1 MNLPQPPSSALTLL
15 AGRRSSPV
23 AAALRCCVVLA
34 CSAGASAALWAQPAV
49 VPGQGNVVN
58 LSASGYL
65 EVPQDWLT
73 MQLNTTREGA
83 DAASVQT
90 QLKTALD
97 AALAVAKA
105 AARPQQ
111 MEVRTGPFSLYP
123 RYGANG
129 RINGW
134 QGRAELVLEGRD
146 FARISATAGQIQ
158 TLTLGQVGFSLSRE
172 AQRKLES
179 DVQAVAIERFKARAD
194 EVARAFGF
202 QGYALREVSVSS
214 ADQEGAR
221 PYPRAMAVQAKAAMA
236 DAPVPVEAGTS
247 TVNITVSGSVQLR

>member
-1 MNLPQPPSSALTLL
+1 MVSAASASVSAHPRRFRARFPLLL
-15 AGRRSSPV
+15 AAVATLGGGVV
-23 AAALRCCVVLA
+23 AA
-34 CSAGASAALWAQPAV
+34 QP
-49 VPGQGNVVN
+49 VPAPSNVVN

-105 AARPQQ
+105 SAQPQQ
-111 MEVRTGPFSLYP
+111 MEVRTGQFSLYP
-123 RYGANG
+123 RYGSNG
-129 RINGW
+129 KINGW
-134 QGRAELVLEGRD
+134 QGTTELVLEGRD
-146 FARISATAGQIQ
+146 FARISTTAGKIQ
-158 TLTLGQVGFSLSRE
+158 TLTLGQVGFSLSRD

-179 DVQAVAIERFKARAD
+179 DVQAMAIERFKARAD

-202 QGYALREVSVSS
+202 QGYVLREVSVSS
-214 ADQEGAR
+214 ADQEGVR
-221 PYPRAMAVQAKAAMA
+221 PYPRPMAMQAKVAMA
-236 DAPVPVEAGTS
+236 DAAVPVEAGKS

>member
-1 MNLPQPPSSALTLL
+1 
-15 AGRRSSPV
+15 
-23 AAALRCCVVLA
+23 
-34 CSAGASAALWAQPAV
+34 
-49 VPGQGNVVN
+49 VVN

-73 MQLNTTREGA
+73 MHLNTTREGA

-97 AALAVAKA
+97 AALAVARA
-105 AARPQQ
+105 SAQPQQ
-111 MEVRTGPFSLYP
+111 MQVRTGPLSLYP
-123 RYGANG
+123 RYGSNG
-129 RINGW
+129 KINGW
-134 QGRAELVLEGRD
+134 QGTAELVIEGRD
-146 FARISATAGQIQ
+146 FARISSTAGQIQ

-179 DVQAVAIERFKARAD
+179 DVQAMAIERFKARAG

-214 ADQEGAR
+214 ADQESVR
-221 PYPRAMAVQAKAAMA
+221 PYPRAMAVQAKAVMA
-236 DAPVPVEAGTS
+236 DTPVPVEAGKA